1 MNTVMQESGEIYMT
15 GKGKPPKDQQI
26 SPYAGSGT
34 QQKML
39 RTVTPVERYRSHHSI

>member
-1 MNTVMQESGEIYMT
+1 MSIVMQESGEIYVT

-26 SPYAGSGT
+26 SPYVGSGT

-39 RTVTPVERYRSHHSI
+39 RTVTPVERYQSRHSI